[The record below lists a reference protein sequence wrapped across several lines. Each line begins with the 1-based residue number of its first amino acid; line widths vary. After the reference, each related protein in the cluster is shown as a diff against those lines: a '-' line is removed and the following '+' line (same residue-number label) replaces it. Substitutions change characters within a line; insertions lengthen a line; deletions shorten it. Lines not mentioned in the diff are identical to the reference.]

1 MAYTTVAQLRAYLPQ
16 LPDGAETDAL
26 LGDMLERAT
35 DAIVAVMGFR
45 FEGYVDDF
53 KKVAGSGAVY
63 LVLPPHAPLSVE
75 TVADSEGEQVTGWE
89 PYGRTWLFH
98 PDGWGTTRY
107 TIGAQW
113 GYGDPPPGIQE
124 VTLEVAVNIWR
135 AKDAARF
142 SDYVGVA
149 EGGAVAYTEAFTA
162 QQRAILTGWVRRYGF
177 WGT

>member
-1 MAYTTVAQLRAYLPQ
+1 MAYATVAQVRAYLPQ
-16 LPDGAETDAL
+16 LPNDSETDAL
-26 LGDMLERAT
+26 LADILERAT
-35 DAIVAVMGFR
+35 DAVAAVMGFR

-53 KKVAGSGAVY
+53 KKVAGSGTVY
-63 LVLPPHAPLSVE
+63 LILPPHAPLSVE
-75 TVADSEGEQVTGWE
+75 TVADNEGEQVTGWE

-149 EGGAVAYTEAFTA
+149 EGGAVAYAGAFTA
-162 QQRAILTGWVRRYGF
+162 QQRAILTGWVRRFGF

>member
-1 MAYTTVAQLRAYLPQ
+1 MAYATVAQLRAYLPQ
-16 LPDGAETDAL
+16 LPNETTTDDL
-26 LGDMLERAT
+26 LAAILERAT
-35 DAIVAVMGFR
+35 DAVAAVMGFR
-45 FEGYVDDF
+45 FAGYVDDF
-53 KKVAGSGAVY
+53 KKVAGNGTVY

-75 TVADSEGEQVTGWE
+75 TVADTDGVQVTGWE
-89 PYGRTWLFH
+89 AYGRTWLFH

-113 GYGDPPPGIQE
+113 GYGDPPPSIQE

-149 EGGAVAYTEAFTA
+149 GEGAVAYEGAFTA
-162 QQRAILTGWVRRYGF
+162 QQRAVMTGWVRRFGF
-177 WGT
+177 WGA